1 MTCSK
6 DMFYIQR
13 NHFGLLESSL
23 FWGKMLPV
31 YSSTPPNQV
40 HRASLPYSMDGTGS
54 IQLIGLPTSGSWNSS
69 HFPSE
74 KMDAT
79 MSPDGK

>member
-23 FWGKMLPV
+23 LWGRMNPV
-31 YSSTPPNQV
+31 YSSTPPNHV
-40 HRASLPYSMDGTGS
+40 HRTSLPYSMDGTDS

-69 HFPSE
+69 HFRNE
-74 KMDAT
+74 NMDAT
-79 MSPDGK
+79 MSPDRK